1 VILSLDT
8 SCYTTSCALVGR
20 GGGTV
25 LDLRLPLDVPPG
37 KRGLRQAEAVF
48 AHLVRLPD
56 LVQQAMQEVR
66 RGGWQVT
73 AVAASNRPRPPDD
86 SYLPVFRVSERFG
99 RTLAAALGVPF
110 VGVSH
115 QEGHLAAAWHGGLPD
130 ALLGLHVSGGTT
142 ELVRLR
148 GRPPWEIVSLGASLD
163 LHAGQ
168 FLDRV
173 GVALGLPFPAG
184 PYLDRLARDEPADEH
199 EPPEGGA
206 AEGPATGPA
215 AGRCAATAVIPVTVR
230 GCSPSFAGP
239 ETAARR
245 LIARGVAP
253 ALVARAALL
262 CVARALEKMVLAAL
276 QAGEPGTVLVVGGV
290 AASWLV
296 RERLRRRLEH
306 PAVGVRLHFPP
317 PHLCTDNAVGVG
329 RWAWGALG
337 SGPGGKGLVA
347 GSVE

>member
-1 VILSLDT
+1 M
-8 SCYTTSCALVGR
+8 
-20 GGGTV
+20 
-25 LDLRLPLDVPPG
+25 LDLRLPLEVPEG
-37 KRGLRQAEAVF
+37 ERGLRQAEAVF
-48 AHLVRLPD
+48 AHLLRLPD
-56 LVQQAMQEVR
+56 LVEQAMEEVR
-66 RGGWQVT
+66 RGGWRVS
-73 AVAASNRPRPPDD
+73 AVAASNRPRPPAD

-99 RTLAAALGVPF
+99 RSLAAALGVPF

-130 ALLGLHVSGGTT
+130 TLLGLHVSGGTT

-184 PYLDRLARDEPADEH
+184 PHLDRLAREEPAGAQELS
-199 EPPEGGA
+199 EGSG
-206 AEGPATGPA
+206 GGCPA
-215 AGRCAATAVIPVTVR
+215 AGRSPPAVAIPVTVR

-245 LIARGVAP
+245 LIARGVPP
-253 ALVARAALL
+253 ARVARAALL

-276 QAGEPGTVLVVGGV
+276 RAGEPGTVLVVGGV
-290 AASWLV
+290 AASSLV
-296 RERLRRRLEH
+296 RERLRWRLEH

-337 SGPGGKGLVA
+337 GAPG
-347 GSVE
+347 